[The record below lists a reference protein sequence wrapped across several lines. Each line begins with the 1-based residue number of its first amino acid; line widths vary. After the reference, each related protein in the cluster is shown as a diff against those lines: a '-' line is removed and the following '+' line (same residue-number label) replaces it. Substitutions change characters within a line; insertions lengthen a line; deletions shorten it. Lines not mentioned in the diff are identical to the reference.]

1 MALGRELAAL
11 SPGSIDLTGRTSLP
25 EACAIQE
32 QAAGNVAVDTGLAH
46 TAAATGRPTLTLMGM
61 SPEPLIAP
69 LGPKAVAVR
78 GSAVDSF
85 PGESKGFE
93 THGSVAHRVHP
104 ERVVRLLEALIA
116 EG

>member
-1 MALGRELAAL
+1 
-11 SPGSIDLTGRTSLP
+11 
-25 EACAIQE
+25 
-32 QAAGNVAVDTGLAH
+32 
-46 TAAATGRPTLTLMGM
+46 M